1 MMGSKA
7 LRWALAAALGVGVC
21 PAAAQ
26 TASDSTGDAATGELV
41 AVQVRNQGQACAEPV
56 SAQRDPTAQD
66 DAVWTLTCAD
76 AKYRVR
82 LIPDQAAEIEK
93 LD

>member
-1 MMGSKA
+1 MRSEA
-7 LRWALAAALGVGVC
+7 LCWAVAALLGLAVC

-26 TASDSTGDAATGELV
+26 TASDAQTGELI
-41 AVQVRNQGQACAEPV
+41 AVQVRSQGQACAEPV
-56 SAQRDPTAQD
+56 SAMRDPTVED

-82 LIPDQAAEIEK
+82 LVPDQAAEIEK

>member
-1 MMGSKA
+1 MMRSEA
-7 LRWALAAALGVGVC
+7 LRWAVAAALGGGVC

-26 TASDSTGDAATGELV
+26 TASDDAATGELV
-41 AVQVRNQGQACAEPV
+41 AVQVRSQGLACAEPV
-56 SAQRDPTAQD
+56 EVSRDPTVQD

-82 LIPDQAAEIEK
+82 LVPDQAAEIEK